1 MPRKEPRILLDA
13 EILVRLAYLTITG
26 ETDLKNME
34 ALRLTYEQGG
44 SQITGGKASIE
55 ESLEITPLEE
65 LRRFFEE
72 ALGSSEGL
80 KEEGE

>member
-26 ETDLKNME
+26 ETDLKALE
-34 ALRLTYEQGG
+34 TLRLTYGQGG
-44 SQITGGKASIE
+44 IQIAGEKAPPE
-55 ESLEITPLEE
+55 GLLELTPLEE

-72 ALGSSEGL
+72 ALGSLEGL
-80 KEEGE
+80 SEEGK

>member
-26 ETDLKNME
+26 ETDLK
-34 ALRLTYEQGG
+34 ALETLRHTYGQGG
-44 SQITGGKASIE
+44 IQIAGEKTPPEGL
-55 ESLEITPLEE
+55 LELTPLEE

-80 KEEGE
+80 SEEGK